1 MSQLKKLFKFEM
13 LGLSKG
19 DHIIFDPPLG
29 LEVTISSPNKV
40 SYEWKDWVLS
50 TFVKEFIPKRNA
62 SGNYQRPLF

>member
-19 DHIIFDPPLG
+19 DHIIFDPLG

-62 SGNYQRPLF
+62 SGNYQSPLF